1 MLTQRRLYLGLVAFI
16 SFLLCST
23 AHGEERNIQFGI
35 FPYVSPGQLVKFHNP
50 LRTYME
56 ETLGEPVTLVTAPNF
71 KEFIRRTRDG
81 QYDIIMTAPHL
92 GKLAELQGYQRVA
105 HDMHE
110 VQGIYLVHKDSDIK
124 TLPDLKGKVI
134 TLVGRAAIITQM
146 VEYQLK
152 QLGLEADKDVTF
164 RITRTHNNAMYA
176 PLRGESDASVTGIL
190 LFNKIGEQDRK
201 NVRVIGKTPVA
212 PGFMIMTGKRI
223 SEEQRE
229 KLTKALLNF
238 INTPAGAKYLKTT
251 GLKRFEPITDQEMQD
266 MEPYIQIFLKNKNE

>member
-1 MLTQRRLYLGLVAFI
+1 MYAQRRVYLGLAALCCL
-16 SFLLCST
+16 FLNGSV
-23 AHGEERNIQFGI
+23 HGEEQSIQFGI

-50 LRTYME
+50 LRAYME
-56 ETLGEPVTLVTAPNF
+56 ETLGEKVSLVTAPSF
-71 KEFIRRTRDG
+71 KDFVSRTREG

-92 GKLAELQGYQRVA
+92 GKLAELQGYKRIS

-110 VQGIYLVHKDSDIK
+110 VQGVYLVHKDSEIK
-124 TLPDLKGKVI
+124 SLPDLKGKVI

-152 QLGLEADKDVTF
+152 SLGLEADKDVTF

-190 LFNKIGEQDRK
+190 LFNKIGEEDRK
-201 NVRVIGKTPVA
+201 HVRVIGKTPMA
-212 PGFMIMTGKRI
+212 PGFMVMAGKRI
-223 SEEQRE
+223 TEAQRQ
-229 KLTKALLNF
+229 KLTQALLNF
-238 INTPAGAKYLKTT
+238 INTPAGKDYLKTT

-266 MEPYIQIFLKNKNE
+266 MEPYIQIFLKNKT